1 MKGDAMTRVIMT
13 QQMQDLLDDVLR
25 LSSMVDKAVAHAIES
40 LKDQNE
46 VIARRVI
53 ADDEQINAARWEI
66 EEKANLFC
74 ATQAPMAGDL
84 RQIFAIVH
92 ISTEL
97 ERMADYAKV
106 IARMALQTRDEP
118 LLKPLVD
125 MPQMAEISREMLAAA
140 MSAFVDR
147 DAERAREIA
156 ARDNEI
162 DHLYSRIYRELLAY
176 MISDPETVPKA
187 TDLLW
192 VAHNLERIGDRVTN
206 ICERIIYAATG
217 QFEENI
223 HSGSDR

>member
-1 MKGDAMTRVIMT
+1 MTRVMMT
-13 QQMQDLLDDVLR
+13 QQMQELLDDVFR
-25 LSSMVDKAVAHAIES
+25 LSSMVDKAIVRAVES
-40 LKDQNE
+40 LQEQNE
-46 VIARRVI
+46 VLARRVI
-53 ADDEQINAARWEI
+53 TEDDQINSARWEI
-66 EEKANLFC
+66 EEKASLFF

-84 RQIFAIVH
+84 RQVFAIVH

-106 IARMALQTRDEP
+106 VARMALETFDEP

-125 MPQMAEISREMLAAA
+125 MPEMAEISREMLAAA
-140 MSAFVDR
+140 MSAFVDH
-147 DAERAREIA
+147 DAVRAREIA
-156 ARDNEI
+156 ARDRDI
-162 DHLYSRIYRELLAY
+162 DRLYARIYRELLTF

-206 ICERIIYAATG
+206 ICERIVYAATG

-223 HSGSDR
+223 HSQADA

>member
-1 MKGDAMTRVIMT
+1 MTRVMMT

-25 LSSMVDKAVAHAIES
+25 LSSMVDKAIARAIEA
-40 LKDQNE
+40 LREQNE
-46 VIARRVI
+46 VLARRVI

-66 EEKANLFC
+66 EEKANLFF

-84 RQIFAIVH
+84 RQVFAIVH

-106 IARMALQTRDEP
+106 VARMALQTVDEP

-125 MPQMAEISREMLAAA
+125 MPQMADISREMLAAA
-140 MSAFVDR
+140 MSAFVDH

-156 ARDNEI
+156 ARDRDI
-162 DHLYSRIYRELLAY
+162 DRFYARIYRELLTF

-187 TDLLW
+187 TELLW

-206 ICERIIYAATG
+206 ICERIVYAATG

-223 HSGSDR
+223 HSMADR

>member
-1 MKGDAMTRVIMT
+1 MTRVIMT
-13 QQMQDLLDDVLR
+13 QQLQELLDDELR
-25 LSSMVDKAVAHAIES
+25 LSSMVDKAIARSIDS
-40 LKDQNE
+40 LREQNE
-46 VIARRVI
+46 VLARRVI
-53 ADDEQINAARWEI
+53 ADDEQINTARWEI

-84 RQIFAIVH
+84 RQIFSIVH
-92 ISTEL
+92 VSTEL

-106 IARMALQTRDEP
+106 IARVALQTLDEP

-125 MPQMAEISREMLAAA
+125 MPRMAEISREMLAAA

-147 DAERAREIA
+147 DPERAREIA
-156 ARDNEI
+156 ALDGEI
-162 DHLYSRIYRELLAY
+162 DHLYGRIYRELLAF

-223 HSGSDR
+223 HSASDR

>member
-1 MKGDAMTRVIMT
+1 MTRIMMT
-13 QQMQDLLDDVLR
+13 HQMQDLLDDVLR
-25 LSSMVDKAVAHAIES
+25 LSSMVDKAIARAIEA
-40 LKDQNE
+40 LQEQNE
-46 VIARRVI
+46 VLARRVI
-53 ADDEQINAARWEI
+53 AGDEQINAARWEI
-66 EEKANLFC
+66 EEKANLIF

-84 RQIFAIVH
+84 RQVFAIVH

-106 IARMALQTRDEP
+106 VARMAMETVEEP

-125 MPQMAEISREMLAAA
+125 MPEMAEISREMLAAA
-140 MSAFVDR
+140 MSAFVDH

-156 ARDNEI
+156 AQDREI
-162 DHLYSRIYRELLAY
+162 DRLYARIYRELLTF

-206 ICERIIYAATG
+206 ICERIVYAVTG

-223 HSGSDR
+223 HSQADR